1 MKFGGS
7 SVQNAAMIRR
17 VLSIVANAL
26 ARAPVL
32 VSSAMGKT
40 TDALVDV
47 ATAATVGDWEAAVAR
62 IDQIESSHRQA
73 AEELALATTPVS
85 ALLDGLFDELRS
97 LAQGVFLIRE
107 CSPRSRDALL
117 SFGERLSTAIIAAAA
132 TVTGIDTTLVDARRM
147 VRTDANFGAAAPV
160 VEETNRLVRSAVTPA
175 PGRLV
180 VTQGFIGSTE
190 DGVTTTLGRGGS
202 DYSATLI
209 GAALDADVVE
219 IWTDVS
225 GIMTADPRVIP
236 EAVSIA
242 TISYDEA
249 AELAYFGAKVVHPS
263 TIIPA
268 VDRGIPVLVRNTMQ
282 PDALGTRIHTGV
294 ASSGVRAIASKS
306 GVTLITVRS
315 SRMLNAFGFLH
326 ALFEVFDAHR
336 VSVDLVATSEVSV
349 SMTVDRD
356 APVGRLLGDLER
368 LGEVS
373 IEHGKSIVCLVGRGL
388 LQDAAF
394 LSDVF
399 GCVAPS
405 PVRMIALGSSDINLS
420 LVVSD
425 EHAQSVLRSL
435 HAHLF
440 GPAANPASA

>member
-17 VLSIVANAL
+17 VLTIVTDAL
-26 ARAPVL
+26 PRAPVL

-40 TDALVDV
+40 TDALVDIAAA
-47 ATAATVGDWEAAVAR
+47 ATAGDWDAAVAR

-85 ALLDGLFDELRS
+85 AQLDALFDELRS

-147 VRTDANFGAAAPV
+147 VRTDANFGGAAPV
-160 VEETNRLVRSAVTPA
+160 VEETNRLVRSAVAPA
-175 PGRLV
+175 PGHLV
-180 VTQGFIGSTE
+180 VTQGFIGATE
-190 DGVTTTLGRGGS
+190 EGVTTTLGRGGS

-263 TIIPA
+263 TILPA

-294 ASSGVRAIASKS
+294 PSSGVRAIASKS
-306 GVTLITVRS
+306 SVTLITVRS

-440 GPAANPASA
+440 GPSDNSASA

>member
-7 SVQNAAMIRR
+7 SVRDAGMIRQ
-17 VLSIVANAL
+17 VLSIVTDAL
-26 ARAPVL
+26 PRAPVL

-40 TDALVDV
+40 TDALIDI
-47 ATAATVGDWEAAVAR
+47 AAAATVGDWDAAVAR
-62 IDQIESSHRQA
+62 IDQVESSHRSA
-73 AEELALATTPVS
+73 AQELCPDDERLVAE
-85 ALLDGLFDELRS
+85 LDRLFLELRS

-117 SFGERLSTAIIAAAA
+117 SFGERLSTTIIAAAA
-132 TVTGIDTTLVDARRM
+132 AETGIETTLIDARRII
-147 VRTDANFGAAAPV
+147 RTDAGFSAAAPIV
-160 VEETNRLVRSAVTPA
+160 DETNRLVRSAITAGPD
-175 PGRLV
+175 RLT
-180 VTQGFIGSTE
+180 VTQGFIGSTD

-209 GAALDADVVE
+209 GAALDAEVVE

-268 VDRGIPVLVRNTMQ
+268 VDRGIPVLVKNTMR
-282 PDALGTRIHTGV
+282 PDATGTRIDAGV
-294 ASSGVRAIASKS
+294 PSSGVRAIASKS

-326 ALFEVFDAHR
+326 ALFEVFDEHR

-356 APVGRLLGDLER
+356 APIGRLLGDLEP

-373 IEHGKSIVCLVGRGL
+373 VEHGKSIVCLVGRGL

-394 LSDVF
+394 LSGVF

-405 PVRMIALGSSDINLS
+405 PIRMIALGSSDINLS
-420 LVVSD
+420 IVVSD
-425 EHAQSVLRSL
+425 DHAPSVLRSL
-435 HAHLF
+435 HGHLF
-440 GPAANPASA
+440 DRTGQTAST